1 MHAHTCTCLIH
12 AHYVHAHTPDHINAR
27 AHTHPCA
34 HSPYTHTPH
43 THMHTP
49 HHISARAH
57 TPDTHTY
64 TQRTEMDT
72 FAPPHTLTAR
82 RTQTQCTRGLSP
94 GSRLPRGGGV
104 AAAAPSSRLILPF
117 EKGTGKSPE
126 VAVLSLP
133 SPTFWG
139 GPGTGSHLRQN
150 GRALSSD
157 SRSGPSL
164 RSPQISGGK
173 GGPDCVSHCCGG
185 RVATAGWEF

>member
-64 TQRTEMDT
+64 IQRTEMDT

-94 GSRLPRGGGV
+94 GSRLPQGGGV

-139 GPGTGSHLRQN
+139 AQARAPTSGRMAELCPPTQGLGPPC
-150 GRALSSD
+150 
-157 SRSGPSL
+157 GPL
-164 RSPQISGGK
+164 RSPGGK